1 MLTKVTASVLL
12 PIAIVALGLLLR
24 IIPPLRKWAIF
35 SPTAFYV
42 FVYFIYAPVSL
53 TVMLS
58 FRCKESC
65 GRATHRLGCPCDTK
79 IPPSLSIRHPA
90 PTA

>member
-1 MLTKVTASVLL
+1 MLTKVNASVLL

-24 IIPPLRKWAIF
+24 IIPRLRTWAIL

-42 FVYFIYAPVSL
+42 FVYFIYAPISL
-53 TVMLS
+53 TIMLS

-65 GRATHRLGCPCDTK
+65 GRATYRD
-79 IPPSLSIRHPA
+79 
-90 PTA
+90 

>member
-24 IIPPLRKWAIF
+24 IIPPLRKWGIF

-42 FVYFIYAPVSL
+42 FVYFIYAPISL
-53 TVMLS
+53 TIMLS
-58 FRCKESC
+58 FRCKESW
-65 GRATHRLGCPCDTK
+65 GATHRNRHKP
-79 IPPSLSIRHPA
+79 PPSLNIRHPA